1 MHTQPMQVPAC
12 GLRIQGQASEG
23 NVSDNEEYMQVLR
36 FPSRVGE
43 VGGTSDIVG
52 NFGYSD

>member
-1 MHTQPMQVPAC
+1 ML
-12 GLRIQGQASEG
+12 LRIIIIMLKCCEMSAELA
-23 NVSDNEEYMQVLR
+23 DNEEYMQVLM

-52 NFGYSD
+52 IFGYSD